1 MNVTKQDVLRL
12 IEEIP
17 ENNFDL
23 HAVIDE
29 LAYRLTLQQRL
40 SDAEQGKNT
49 ISDEVARKRF
59 NKWLSD

>member
-17 ENNFDL
+17 ENDFDL

-29 LAYRLTLQQRL
+29 LAYRLTLQRRL

-59 NKWLSD
+59 SKWLSD